1 MLKKMM
7 ALAATTA
14 MLGANAA
21 AYAIN
26 SARAAV
32 RGVTGSPSAGEEPGR
47 GTSIQPS
54 IPPMPAEPAPAPRK
68 AGPHKVAAHK
78 VAAHKVAAHK
88 VAGDKVLTPKA
99 AAAKNQRG
107 RTGHRKSRAKPR
119 TR

>member
-1 MLKKMM
+1 MLKKML

-26 SARAAV
+26 TARAAV
-32 RGVTGSPSAGEEPGR
+32 RSVTGSPAAGEEPGR

-54 IPPMPAEPAPAPRK
+54 IPPMPPEPAHTATSRK
-68 AGPHKVAAHK
+68 AGAHK
-78 VAAHKVAAHK
+78 VAAVASNKV
-88 VAGDKVLTPKA
+88 V
-99 AAAKNQRG
+99 AAKNQRG
-107 RTGHRKSRAKPR
+107 RTGKKKSRAKPR

>member
-32 RGVTGSPSAGEEPGR
+32 RSVTGSPAAGEEPGR

-78 VAAHKVAAHK
+78 IAAHK
-88 VAGDKVLTPKA
+88 VAGDKVVTPKA

>member
-32 RGVTGSPSAGEEPGR
+32 RSVTGSPSAGEEPGR

-54 IPPMPAEPAPAPRK
+54 IPPMPAEPAAPLRK
-68 AGPHKVAAHK
+68 ADVHKAAAHK
-78 VAAHKVAAHK
+78 VGANKVAARK
-88 VAGDKVLTPKA
+88 VAANKPAV
-99 AAAKNQRG
+99 AKNQRA
-107 RTGHRKSRAKPR
+107 RTGQKKSRAKPR

>member
-32 RGVTGSPSAGEEPGR
+32 RSVTGSPSAGEEPAR

-54 IPPMPAEPAPAPRK
+54 IPPMPPEAVHTAAPAK
-68 AGPHKVAAHK
+68 AGAHK
-78 VAAHKVAAHK
+78 VAAHKVAANK
-88 VAGDKVLTPKA
+88 P
-99 AAAKNQRG
+99 AAAKNQRA
-107 RTGHRKSRAKPR
+107 RTGQKKSRAKPR

>member
-14 MLGANAA
+14 MLGANMAA
-21 AYAIN
+21 FAIS

-32 RGVTGSPSAGEEPGR
+32 RSVTGSPAAGGEDKEPR

-54 IPPMPAEPAPAPRK
+54 IPPMPTEPVQKAAPPK
-68 AGPHKVAAHK
+68 AGAHK
-78 VAAHKVAAHK
+78 VAAHKPAA
-88 VAGDKVLTPKA
+88 
-99 AAAKNQRG
+99 NQRV
-107 RTGHRKSRAKPR
+107 RTNHKKSRAKPR